1 MLATGSVAR
10 NYERL
15 FDLVDNLK
23 PQLRSDL
30 LRYAQRAA
38 IGQQIT
44 DRTWHLLTRE
54 VGSELHQQLM
64 SLDPNGKDAR
74 RKLADL
80 AFEIGRLEDATEL
93 VMSDFEMRQHLLEL
107 LRARGM
113 GNIGNRSKT
122 THLVET
128 KPAGPIVCVTGWL
141 VDADAT
147 PARFER
153 LILDDEQYT
162 VIGWLALDR
171 PDVQDALSLPSHKGL
186 GFVAFAQKGMP
197 IGWRLRRR
205 FLLGKDPSIKYRTAT
220 IWSKKSHFR
229 RGHID
234 TVTHYDLIELDLPKD
249 WDNYIEV
256 ELPVPAE
263 FGIFGELC
271 AIRLRQADLTK
282 YEAFCIAYSGSG
294 KSSGSSTSRQHSRA
308 GSA

>member
-64 SLDPNGKDAR
+64 SLDPHGAR

-107 LRARGM
+107 LRAKRDGEH
-113 GNIGNRSKT
+113 R
-122 THLVET
+122 
-128 KPAGPIVCVTGWL
+128 KP
-141 VDADAT
+141 
-147 PARFER
+147 
-153 LILDDEQYT
+153 Q
-162 VIGWLALDR
+162 
-171 PDVQDALSLPSHKGL
+171 QDH
-186 GFVAFAQKGMP
+186 
-197 IGWRLRRR
+197 
-205 FLLGKDPSIKYRTAT
+205 
-220 IWSKKSHFR
+220 
-229 RGHID
+229 
-234 TVTHYDLIELDLPKD
+234 
-249 WDNYIEV
+249 
-256 ELPVPAE
+256 
-263 FGIFGELC
+263 
-271 AIRLRQADLTK
+271 
-282 YEAFCIAYSGSG
+282 
-294 KSSGSSTSRQHSRA
+294 TSR
-308 GSA
+308 